1 VSNAIDIVARQ
12 APASATT
19 LRATRRG
26 HDGLVA
32 FVRGELGADPY
43 QGDLFVFVGRTRDR
57 LKILGWDRGGF
68 VLVYK
73 RLSKGRFRLP
83 SVPPDAD
90 RVTIDKTELAMILG
104 SFDLASAKRQDKAC
118 ARGFARADIARA
130 ARLWRPSA
138 AAARTVVIVPTSSV
152 DGCTAERVAV
162 HPERSASHDLIHRY
176 R

>member
-1 VSNAIDIVARQ
+1 MLSIGSGRIFLAT
-12 APASATT
+12 APVDM
-19 LRATRRG
+19 RRG

-32 FVRGELGADPY
+32 FVRSELGVDPY

-90 RVTIDKTELAMILG
+90 RVMIDKTELAMILG
-104 SFDLASAKRQDKAC
+104 GFDLASAKRQ
-118 ARGFARADIARA
+118 A
-130 ARLWRPSA
+130 AWAPK
-138 AAARTVVIVPTSSV
+138 
-152 DGCTAERVAV
+152 RVA
-162 HPERSASHDLIHRY
+162 
-176 R
+176 